1 MNVFRIID
9 VTCKVA
15 VVASLAAKAALVA
28 VAVKKAASF
37 ETMKDITAETPNQE
51 TQA

>member
-28 VAVKKAASF
+28 VAVKKAASI

>member
-28 VAVKKAASF
+28 VAIKKSASL
-37 ETMKDITAETPNQE
+37 ETIKDATNVNQE
-51 TQA
+51 EA

>member
-28 VAVKKAASF
+28 VAVKKAASL
-37 ETMKDITAETPNQE
+37 ETIKNATETPNQE
-51 TQA
+51 VQA